1 VVILSRECPH
11 IALVT
16 LMGGDLVKDVMRGW
30 APSEYLILFRFLFRL
45 VREGGGE
52 WYGKEL
58 VALREV
64 TD

>member
-1 VVILSRECPH
+1 
-11 IALVT
+11 
-16 LMGGDLVKDVMRGW
+16 
-30 APSEYLILFRFLFRL
+30 LFRFLFRL